1 MPRGNGALSSRT
13 TALTRI
19 DFTCGTMLAGIG
31 VAVPFQSDSQI
42 RAFPGDFPG
51 ISASL
56 VEPLA
61 KTLPEASSR
70 SNVILPPI
78 PKAVESVSKPI
89 LTSTRPLAAKRADPL
104 THCP

>member
-1 MPRGNGALSSRT
+1 
-13 TALTRI
+13 
-19 DFTCGTMLAGIG
+19 
-31 VAVPFQSDSQI
+31 
-42 RAFPGDFPG
+42 
-51 ISASL
+51 
-56 VEPLA
+56 
-61 KTLPEASSR
+61 LPEASSR